1 LKWRKVRA
9 LSKEGKGVLL
19 ALDLD
24 LEALEVLVLEVV
36 VRIMTISRKERKLK
50 RGKANLIGLVMWIK
64 KGNPVLRNL

>member
-36 VRIMTISRKERKLK
+36 VRIMIISRKERKLK